1 MHIQG
6 HKVSLMSHEQ
16 GEWKDARAE
25 GTEARAA
32 SAELEESQ
40 VRMSS
45 ALERGSQ
52 AFPSYSAYG
61 EDGDAGI
68 LAPIIIHTQDF
79 CPCSF
84 PL

>member
-1 MHIQG
+1 
-6 HKVSLMSHEQ
+6 MSHEQ
-16 GEWKDARAE
+16 GEGKEARAE
-25 GTEARAA
+25 RKEARAT

-61 EDGDAGI
+61 EDGDAGF
-68 LAPIIIHTQDF
+68 LARIIIHTQDF